1 MKFILKNV
9 LVLFAIL
16 LSATAFADT
25 PPAPN
30 PPQGTPPP
38 PDLPVDQYVYVFFA
52 IAIFF
57 AFYSFKKKISIK

>member
-1 MKFILKNV
+1 MRFILKNIV
-9 LVLFAIL
+9 VLFAIF
-16 LSATAFADT
+16 LSGTAFADT

-38 PDLPVDQYVYVFFA
+38 EMPVDQYFYVLLA
-52 IAIFF
+52 IAVFF